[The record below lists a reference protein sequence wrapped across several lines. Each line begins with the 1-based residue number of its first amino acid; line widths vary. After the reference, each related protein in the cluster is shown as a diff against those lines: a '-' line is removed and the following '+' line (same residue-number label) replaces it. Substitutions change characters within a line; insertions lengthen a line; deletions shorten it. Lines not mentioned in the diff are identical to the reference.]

1 MMKARREGFTLVEL
15 LVVVVIGTV
24 VLGAVYRT
32 VAVQEAANRQQLATA
47 TTAQNMRVA
56 LAVLTNDLRE
66 VSATGGDVLEATST
80 SIRFRS
86 MRKAGIICTKDYGGS
101 AAWAVVVAYG
111 DTFAIA
117 DSIMLFRDGP
127 NRTSSEDDS
136 WAPARVSST
145 QTTTSCLGHSVGNRR
160 RINFPNG
167 TVAAADSGGLV
178 RSFAHVGYRLVSTS
192 TGGTLFRIE
201 KSATSTGGAWPLSV
215 PATDSVAV
223 VESLAGGGGLA
234 LRYYDA
240 DGTQLNPA
248 TAALRAAI
256 MRIEVKVSASAIG
269 GASGARRVFTDSL
282 VSQVYLRGNDKPL

>member
-1 MMKARREGFTLVEL
+1 MMNARREGFTLVEL
-15 LVVVVIGTV
+15 LLVSVIGTL

-86 MRKAGIICTKDYGGS
+86 LRKAGIICTKDYGGS
-101 AAWAVVVAYG
+101 AAWAAVVAYG

-117 DSIMLFRDGP
+117 DSVMVFRDGP
-127 NRTSSEDDS
+127 NRTSSVDDS
-136 WAPARVSST
+136 WAPARISST
-145 QTTTSCLGHSVGNRR
+145 QTTTSCPGHSVGSRR

-192 TGGTLFRIE
+192 MGATLFRIE
-201 KSATSTGGAWPLSV
+201 KSAASTGGAWPASV

-223 VESLAGGGGLA
+223 VESLAAGGGLA

-240 DGTQLNPA
+240 NGTQLNPT

-269 GASGARRVFTDSL
+269 GESGARRVFTDSL